1 MNPPRHQP
9 KVWLVAALLTAAIL
23 LAYAGTFRVP
33 LLLDDESSITDNPTI
48 RRLTDLAQVFS
59 PPPVS
64 ATAGRPFAN
73 LTFALNHAISGTD
86 PWSYHVLN
94 LIIHVLA
101 ALTLFGVVR
110 RTLLLPS
117 MAPRWS
123 APALGLAGAG
133 ALLWGLHPL
142 ATQSVTYLSQRTEA
156 LMALFYLLAMYGYLR
171 GLGGNSGRWHTLSV
185 AACLLGALSKEVIV
199 TAPLLVWLHDRTF
212 AAGSFRSALRTR
224 PALYAGLAATWL
236 VTAGLMLDVRSR
248 GVGFGLGIS
257 SFDYALTQCKAVSV
271 YLQLSLWPDPLVF
284 DRGYP
289 VLTSLSAAWPYAL
302 LLAGLLAV
310 TGWALRRHPQ
320 VGFLPAAFFLL
331 LAPASSVVPVVGATI
346 AENRVYLPLA
356 AMVTL
361 VVLGTHGI
369 LGGRRA
375 RAVYLLIAAAT
386 LAATI
391 SRNRDYQ
398 SEIRLWTDTV
408 NKVPDN
414 PRAHNNLA
422 LQLTNLPDRQAEA
435 WAHYVEALR
444 LKPDFADA
452 HNNLGVLLSR
462 QPDRQAEA
470 MQHISEAI
478 RLKPDHAGAHHNLA
492 FLLAAMPGRQPEA
505 QHHYTQALR
514 LKPDYVEAHNNLGIL
529 LATISGREAEARAH
543 YSEVLRLRP
552 DYAEAHNNLA
562 ALLARMPGG
571 QAEALHHY
579 GEALRLKPGYVQAL
593 NNRSLLL
600 ASLPGRQAEAL
611 ADATE
616 AVRLEPNL
624 ATLHLNLA
632 NLLAVLPGR
641 QADAIVQYAETLRLQ
656 PDHGEAHHNLAILQA
671 PSTERWSEAWQHLR
685 EAARLLPRNPA
696 VHFSLAVHLERRTDR
711 RAEAA
716 AAYAKVLE
724 IDPNF
729 AAARTALERLRK

>member
-1 MNPPRHQP
+1 MTVPSRQP
-9 KVWLVAALLTAAIL
+9 KVWITAALVTAAIL

-33 LLLDDESSITDNPTI
+33 LLLDDESSITDNPSI
-48 RRLTDLAQVFS
+48 RRLTDLTQVFS

-73 LTFALNHAISGTD
+73 LTFAINHALSGTD
-86 PWSYHVLN
+86 PWSYHVVN
-94 LIIHVLA
+94 LTIHVLA
-101 ALTLFGVVR
+101 SLALLGVVR
-110 RTLLLPS
+110 RTLLLPPL
-117 MAPRWS
+117 AGRWGHH
-123 APALGLAGAG
+123 ALGLAGAS
-133 ALLWGLHPL
+133 ALLWGVHPL
-142 ATQSVTYLSQRTEA
+142 ATQSVTYLSQRTES
-156 LMALFYLLAMYGYLR
+156 LMALFYLLTLYGFLR
-171 GLGGNSGRWHTLSV
+171 GLAERPGRWHTLAV
-185 AACLLGALSKEVIV
+185 AACLLGTLSKEVIV
-199 TAPLLVWLHDRTF
+199 TAPLLVWLLDRTF
-212 AAGSFRSALRTR
+212 AAGSFRSALRMR
-224 PALYAGLAATWL
+224 PALYAGLASTWL
-236 VTAGLMLDVRSR
+236 VTAGLMLDVRNR

-257 SFDYALTQCKAVSV
+257 SADYALTQCKAIWV
-271 YLQLSLWPDPLVF
+271 YLRLSLWPDPLVF

-289 VLTSLSAAWPYAL
+289 VLTSLAAAWPYAA
-302 LLAGLLAV
+302 LLAGLLGITA
-310 TGWALRRHPQ
+310 WALRRHPYL
-320 VGFLPAAFFLL
+320 GFLPAAFLIL

-346 AENRVYLPLA
+346 AENRAYLPLA
-356 AMVTL
+356 ALVTL
-361 VVLGTHGI
+361 VVLGTRQIMGKP
-369 LGGRRA
+369 GA
-375 RAVYLLIAAAT
+375 RAVHLLLAAAA
-386 LAATI
+386 LATTI
-391 SRNRDYQ
+391 SRNRDYRT
-398 SEIRLWTDTV
+398 EIGLWTDTV
-408 NKVPDN
+408 RKAPDN

-492 FLLAAMPGRQPEA
+492 FLLAAVPGRQPEA
-505 QHHYTQALR
+505 LHHYTEALR

-552 DYAEAHNNLA
+552 AYAEAHNNLA

-616 AVRLEPNL
+616 AVRLEPGL

-641 QADAIVQYAETLRLQ
+641 QTEAIAQYAETLRLQ

-671 PSTERWSEAWQHLR
+671 PSPERWSEAWQHLR
-685 EAARLLPRNPA
+685 EAARLLPRNPG
-696 VHFSLAVHLERRTDR
+696 VQFSLAVHLERRPDR
-711 RAEAA
+711 HAEAA
-716 AAYAKVLE
+716 AAYARVLE